1 MLAVDLDQAQAAEI
15 AQVFA
20 FPAFKEANCINGATV
35 AEEDGCLNFKFPLIP
50 NTGVCVES

>member
-1 MLAVDLDQAQAAEI
+1 VLAVDLDQAQAAEI